1 MRSIRRLLAAVI
13 AAGALAFSAPAP
25 VRAASPTTA
34 ITLAPHTRMVQLST
48 GRVATG
54 CVKTYT
60 VKKNDSWNR
69 IAKNVQVP
77 MTLLLK
83 VNKAKTTTMLLIG
96 DVICL
101 PRAAVTEAAA
111 SPTMK
116 LKPTKIYSVAQS
128 AAIIRDTFPDRLEA
142 RAIAIAKRESQL
154 NAANYNGGCCIGL
167 FQLHWQAH
175 KSWMRNIGITD
186 PAQLLDAH
194 INAKAALAL
203 YKRSN
208 SWSAWE

>member
-1 MRSIRRLLAAVI
+1 MRSIRRLLAAVV

-25 VRAASPTTA
+25 VRAASPTA
-34 ITLAPHTRMVQLST
+34 ALTLAAHTLPQLST
-48 GRVATG
+48 GTVATG

-69 IAKNVQVP
+69 IAKNVQVT
-77 MTLLLK
+77 MSLLLK
-83 VNKAKTTTMLLIG
+83 VNKATTSTMLLIG

-116 LKPTKIYSVAQS
+116 LVPAKIYSVAQS
-128 AAIIRDTFPDRLEA
+128 AAIIRDIFPDHLEA

-175 KSWMRNIGITD
+175 KSWMRTSGITN

-203 YKRSN
+203 YKRSH
-208 SWSAWE
+208 SWSAWS